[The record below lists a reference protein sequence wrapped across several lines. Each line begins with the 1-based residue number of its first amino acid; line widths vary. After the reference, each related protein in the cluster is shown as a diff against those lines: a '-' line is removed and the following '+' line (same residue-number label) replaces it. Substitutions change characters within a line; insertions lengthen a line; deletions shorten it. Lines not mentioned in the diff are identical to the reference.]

1 MICQR
6 FSELYSAFLDD
17 AVSGDEKAAIEE
29 HLRSCL
35 ACRRMAAEVRCIRDE
50 VSLLSR
56 RPDRSV
62 DIGSLSTQI
71 ASAIRQDA
79 KAQVQSQKRR
89 DEFFDRLRMRVFS
102 QSVGTLV
109 SVLLLLSVT
118 MSVLGPAY
126 RATLDVAREA
136 MICAVAGYVGFGQ
149 LEADFAVPDEVRIKI
164 LLHEPPP
171 PPPVFNPS
179 GAVLGIGETL
189 SEEGVIFA
197 TVQVRSDGRA
207 SIKQVVEGADAP
219 VPSDRLTDSAAV
231 DKLTNAL
238 IQHANFQ
245 PTRRRPNSTSQAVLM
260 FSKINIQG

>member
-6 FSELYSAFLDD
+6 FSELYSTFLDD
-17 AVSGDEKAAIEE
+17 AVSGEESAAIEE

-35 ACRRMAAEVRCIRDE
+35 ACRRIAAEVRCIRDE
-50 VSLLSR
+50 VSSLNR
-56 RPDRSV
+56 RPDLSV
-62 DIGSLSTQI
+62 DTGVLSAQI
-71 ASAIRQDA
+71 VSAILLDA

-126 RATLDVAREA
+126 RATLDVARAA
-136 MICAVAGYVGFGQ
+136 MNSAVVTSVGFEQ
-149 LEADFAVPDEVRIKI
+149 LEAEFAVPDEVRIKI
-164 LLHEPPP
+164 LLLEPSPPP
-171 PPPVFNPS
+171 PIFNPS

-189 SEEGVIFA
+189 SEEDVIFA
-197 TVQVRSDGRA
+197 TVQVRNDGRA
-207 SIKQVVEGADAP
+207 SITQVIEGADGP
-219 VPSDRLTDSAAV
+219 VAGDRLTDSAAV

-245 PTRRRPNSTSQAVLM
+245 PSRRRPNSTSQAVLM